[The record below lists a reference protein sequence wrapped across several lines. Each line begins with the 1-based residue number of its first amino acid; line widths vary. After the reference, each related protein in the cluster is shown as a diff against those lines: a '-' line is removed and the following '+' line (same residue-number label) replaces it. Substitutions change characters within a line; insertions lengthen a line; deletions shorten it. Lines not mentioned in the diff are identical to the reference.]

1 LITRVAAVAFPA
13 GAAPVVELEALVPD
27 VPHPAKMVKLS
38 ARINS
43 PHLK

>member
-1 LITRVAAVAFPA
+1 MTTRVAALAFPA
-13 GAAPVVELEALVPD
+13 GAAVVELEALVPD